1 MGRISVLLVDDHPV
15 VRQGI
20 AALLSA
26 HEDIEVAGE
35 AGDGREALAMARQLQ
50 PQVVLLDLSLPLL
63 NGVQVA
69 RRLHQD
75 LPHVRVLVL
84 TSYGHDE
91 YIRQA
96 LEAGARGY
104 LLKKTAADELV
115 KAVREVAAGRTCYS
129 AVLAKN
135 IARVTGAKDSRR
147 PFSRGGKSSLT
158 VREGQLL
165 QLIANGYSNKQVAK
179 ELGIS
184 VKTVEKHRQKLMNK
198 LGIHE
203 TAGLT
208 RYALALESL

>member
-1 MGRISVLLVDDHPV
+1 MGKITVLLVDDHPV

-26 HEDIEVAGE
+26 HDDLEVVGQAGE
-35 AGDGREALAMARQLQ
+35 GREALARIRELK
-50 PQVVLLDLSLPLL
+50 PQVVLMDLAMPLL
-63 NGVQVA
+63 NGVQVT
-69 RRLHQD
+69 RRLREEM
-75 LPHVRVLVL
+75 PEIKVLVL
-84 TSYGHDE
+84 SSYGHDE

-96 LEAGARGY
+96 LEAGASGY
-104 LLKKTAADELV
+104 LLKKTAAEELV
-115 KAVREVAAGRTCYS
+115 KAIHEVCAGRPYYS
-129 AVLAKN
+129 GALARS
-135 IARVTGAKDSRR
+135 IVRVT
-147 PFSRGGKSSLT
+147 GGKSSRRPVPRTQSGLT

-165 QLIANGYSNKQVAK
+165 QLIANGYSNKQTAQ

>member
-1 MGRISVLLVDDHPV
+1 MGKITVLLVDDHPV

-26 HEDIEVAGE
+26 HEDLEVVGQ
-35 AGDGREALAMARQLQ
+35 AGDGREALVLIRELK
-50 PQVVLLDLSLPLL
+50 PHVVLMDLAMPLL
-63 NGVQVA
+63 NGVQVT
-69 RRLHQD
+69 RR
-75 LPHVRVLVL
+75 VRQEMPETKVLVL

-91 YIRQA
+91 YLRQA
-96 LEAGARGY
+96 LEAGASGY
-104 LLKKTAADELV
+104 LLKKTAAEELV
-115 KAVREVAAGRTCYS
+115 KALHEVCAGRPYYS
-129 AVLAKN
+129 AALAKS
-135 IARVTGAKDSRR
+135 ITRVTGGRGSRR
-147 PFSRGGKSSLT
+147 PLAGSQSALT

-165 QLIANGYSNKQVAK
+165 QLIANGYSNKQVAQ